1 MHHISL
7 KAISLKFV
15 EHYNERNRKAQLKT
29 PYVCKAAPSVN
40 LGRHRNIDNTDSSS
54 DNEDYQQVINKGNMY
69 LDEQSLYLN
78 THEVVPD
85 DMRIVQWWRVRCIVV
100 P

>member
-15 EHYNERNRKAQLKT
+15 EHYNERNRKTQLKT
-29 PYVCKAAPSVN
+29 PYVCKAAPSVK

-54 DNEDYQQVINKGNMY
+54 DNKDYQQVINKGNVY

-85 DMRIVQWWRVRCIVV
+85 DMRIVQWWGVRCIVV